1 MRIPSPSPSIR
12 PRANGPRRANFIAA
26 FTLAGS
32 LAACMSSDPSSP
44 TVPGSL
50 AKVSGDSQ
58 TVVHGA
64 ALARPMVVRVLAQ
77 DGTPLSGIT
86 VYWAVATGDSGK
98 LADTT
103 STSNASGEA
112 SMAFTSGPV
121 ADSVQISA
129 ILNSFS
135 VIGFTQIVTAS
146 QATAITPFAG
156 NGAVGVAGA
165 VVQLAVKVTD
175 SAGNPI
181 SGVTVTFSTGPH
193 GGTLSTTSATTAATG
208 VARTAL
214 TLSAAAGEYTVVA
227 SSPGLPSFT
236 LTITQI

>member
-1 MRIPSPSPSIR
+1 
-12 PRANGPRRANFIAA
+12 
-26 FTLAGS
+26 
-32 LAACMSSDPSSP
+32 
-44 TVPGSL
+44 
-50 AKVSGDSQ
+50 
-58 TVVHGA
+58 
-64 ALARPMVVRVLAQ
+64 
-77 DGTPLSGIT
+77 
-86 VYWAVATGDSGK
+86 
-98 LADTT
+98 
-103 STSNASGEA
+103 
-112 SMAFTSGPV
+112 MAFTSGPV